1 MPREPRCGN
10 NGATNGK
17 SSVMRGADCDVGR
30 VIEVGL
36 VQKKVGTEQA
46 VAPGGKRQGR
56 RIAAGNRGGR
66 AGGGLWLKAAVA
78 THGGLWQ
85 RRGN

>member
-36 VQKKVGTEQA
+36 VQKRLVQN
-46 VAPGGKRQGR
+46 RQWRRAASGR
-56 RIAAGNRGGR
+56 EAIAAGRSRR
-66 AGGGLWLKAAVA
+66 AGGRRVVAEGSGGDSWGLVA
-78 THGGLWQ
+78 EE
-85 RRGN
+85 R